1 MPAPDATRRSSAAPR
16 TVLVTGATGYV
27 GSRLIPRLLREGH
40 TVRAAVTNLEK
51 ARGRWWAE
59 QVELV
64 QMDVLDAETVDAA
77 VEGVDA
83 AYYLIH
89 GMSGTDFAV
98 RDRQSAE
105 TMAYACAMAG
115 VSRIV
120 YLSGLVPDVPEGELS
135 EHIASRL
142 EVERILGGAS
152 SGIRTIT
159 LRAAIV
165 TGSGSTSFEVVRQI
179 SERLPVQAVPAWMDS
194 RVQPIAVVD
203 VVEALVGALRV
214 ESESR
219 SYDVG
224 GPERMPYTRLLDV
237 YAAVAGLSR
246 PQVVVPR
253 LPTDLVGTLA
263 GAITDVPGNTV
274 GALVESLRHDM
285 VCHDVDWTYDL
296 LPIEHE
302 LVGVEE
308 SFARA
313 LVEPDESVPPAD
325 RDPLGPMP
333 GDPVWAGGQGGGW
346 ASTVAGARSLV
357 SGLAGRLTPGP

>member
-1 MPAPDATRRSSAAPR
+1 MSAPDPTAARPAPQ

-27 GSRLIPRLLREGH
+27 GSRLIPRLLRDGH
-40 TVRAAVTNLEK
+40 TVRAAVTNLDK
-51 ARGRWWAE
+51 ARGRWWAD

-64 QMDVLDAETVDAA
+64 RMDVLDADTVDPA

-83 AYYLIH
+83 VFYLIH
-89 GMSGTDFAV
+89 GMSGPDFAV
-98 RDRQSAE
+98 RDRESAE
-105 TMAYACAMAG
+105 TMAYACANAD
-115 VSRIV
+115 VRTII
-120 YLSGLVPDVPEGELS
+120 YLSGLVPDVPEDELS

-152 SGIRTIT
+152 YGIRTIT

-165 TGSGSTSFEVVRQI
+165 TGSGSTSFEIVRQI
-179 SERLPVQAVPAWMDS
+179 SERMPVQAIPAWMDS

-203 VVEALVGALRV
+203 VVEALTGALRLD
-214 ESESR
+214 SDESR

-237 YAAVAGLSR
+237 YSTVAGLSR
-246 PQVVVPR
+246 PQVVVPG
-253 LPTDLVGTLA
+253 LPTELVGALA
-263 GAITDVPGNTV
+263 GVITDVPASTV
-274 GALVESLRHDM
+274 EALVESLRHDM

-296 LPIEHE
+296 VPEGHE
-302 LVGVEE
+302 ILDVEQ

-313 LVEPDESVPPAD
+313 LAPANEAVPPAE

-333 GDPVWAGGQGGGW
+333 GDPVWAGGQGGGL
-346 ASTVAGARSLV
+346 ASAVAGAKAVV
-357 SGLAGRLTPGP
+357 SGLAGRLAPGA